1 MNRHNN
7 NTAPSYIARHI
18 RRRRRR
24 QRNGEK
30 LSISLVTVA
39 VLLISGVIR
48 VTTTG
53 EWCAERSIVRIK
65 I

>member
-18 RRRRRR
+18 RRRRR

-39 VLLISGVIR
+39 VLLISGVVR